1 MVVDSKRL
9 SKHLPRTNA
18 PLSSRLRIRFDVY
31 LALAVLSLLVAG
43 MLNVYSATTDMG
55 FRYKDDPLYYF
66 RTQSYALA
74 LGLVALVIV
83 LQFDY
88 AALKKFSVPVMVV
101 TLAFMVVVLIAG
113 EATNGSIR
121 GLSGG
126 SYSPS
131 EVAKLAT
138 IMYIAHWLASK
149 GDRIKNI
156 WYGLVPFSVMIGL
169 VCFLVM
175 MQPDLSTSVLLAII
189 AFSMF
194 FVAGADWRQFG
205 VAILMAVAVFGL
217 LMLMLPHAAE
227 RFQSWIALLK
237 DPSTA
242 VWQVQLAMISLGTG
256 GVMGTGIGRG
266 PNKYVLPVAHSDG
279 AFAVWGEEMGL
290 IGGLLIIIAFAI
302 IVWRGFVI
310 ARNARSSYGFLLAI
324 GVTCWLGFQALIN
337 LAVITAS
344 MPVTGMPL
352 PFISYGGTSLAVT
365 LAGVGVLLSV
375 SRDMGVGETL
385 KPSKSVLGSIRE
397 NSNLRWR
404 NRRTH
409 LSGAGRRGTAQSKRR
424 SD

>member
-1 MVVDSKRL
+1 MF
-9 SKHLPRTNA
+9 
-18 PLSSRLRIRFDVY
+18 I
-31 LALAVLSLLVAG
+31 
-43 MLNVYSATTDMG
+43 
-55 FRYKDDPLYYF
+55 
-66 RTQSYALA
+66 
-74 LGLVALVIV
+74 
-83 LQFDY
+83 
-88 AALKKFSVPVMVV
+88 
-101 TLAFMVVVLIAG
+101 TLAFMVVVLVVG
-113 EATNGSIR
+113 EVTNGSIR
-121 GLSGG
+121 GLSAG

-149 GDRIKNI
+149 GDRIKSI
-156 WYGLVPFSVMIGL
+156 SYGLVPFAMMIGV

-175 MQPDLSTSVLLAII
+175 MQPDLSTSILLAII

-205 VAILMAVAVFGL
+205 VAIILAVAVFGM
-217 LMLMLPHAAE
+217 LMLILPHAAE
-227 RFQSWIALLK
+227 RLQSWIDLLK

-242 VWQVQLAMISLGTG
+242 VWQVRLAMISLGTG

-266 PNKYVLPVAHSDG
+266 ANKYVLPVAHSDG

-290 IGGLLIIIAFAI
+290 IGGLLIIAAFAI
-302 IVWRGFVI
+302 VVWRGIVI

-352 PFISYGGTSLAVT
+352 PFMSYGGTSLAVT

-385 KPSKSVLGSIRE
+385 KPSISVLGSIRE

-409 LSGAGRRGTAQSKRR
+409 LSGAGRRRTAQSKRR